1 MRRILCFLL
10 SLLVL
15 LSLPA
20 LSAFAEEESGI
31 LDAEALQSLVESFI
45 AEKGLNPDRLSVGY
59 VYTATGDTWYY
70 NPDTWYYSAS
80 IYKVPLMMLLAQQE
94 YNGEITRDT
103 KLKGLPLGYAEEVI
117 LTYSHNDY
125 AHLMM
130 SVVADTEPECRDMY
144 KQFVDLPD
152 DYYISDFRDYSYFT
166 ARFMTQ
172 VLTTLYNNQERFPN
186 ILDCLLVAQPE
197 HYFRVYLSQYSIAQK
212 YGSFRDY
219 SNRDWNHTAGV
230 IYTPNPILLTIMT
243 QDEPEPEYL
252 IAELAKRMVDY
263 TLELD
268 GKLDAYRAEQENARL
283 AAEAEAERAEEEAR
297 LAEEAA
303 AAVTEE
309 PVSPMPETVPT
320 EEPRPVQ
327 TESPASALDPLTV
340 LHDPININGENQR
353 SRLFVLAGA
362 ILVLAAVM
370 LIGMSRRS
378 RR

>member
-1 MRRILCFLL
+1 M
-10 SLLVL
+10 
-15 LSLPA
+15 
-20 LSAFAEEESGI
+20 
-31 LDAEALQSLVESFI
+31 
-45 AEKGLNPDRLSVGY
+45 
-59 VYTATGDTWYY
+59 
-70 NPDTWYYSAS
+70 
-80 IYKVPLMMLLAQQE
+80 
-94 YNGEITRDT
+94 
-103 KLKGLPLGYAEEVI
+103 
-117 LTYSHNDY
+117 
-125 AHLMM
+125 
-130 SVVADTEPECRDMY
+130 
-144 KQFVDLPD
+144 
-152 DYYISDFRDYSYFT
+152 
-166 ARFMTQ
+166 
-172 VLTTLYNNQERFPN
+172 
-186 ILDCLLVAQPE
+186 
-197 HYFRVYLSQYSIAQK
+197 
-212 YGSFRDY
+212 
-219 SNRDWNHTAGV
+219 